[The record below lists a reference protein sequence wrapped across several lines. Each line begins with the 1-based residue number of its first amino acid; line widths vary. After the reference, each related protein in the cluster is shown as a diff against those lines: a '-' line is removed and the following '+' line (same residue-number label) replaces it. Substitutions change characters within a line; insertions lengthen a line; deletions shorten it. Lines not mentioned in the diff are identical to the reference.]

1 MQGRRVGEVRPPSL
15 RGGPLHLCTWS
26 RASEPISSKT
36 HTNAFCGIEKSTPEP
51 AGPCKA
57 LRPGRWVYEKG
68 EARAARAAKAASN
81 GAQGYY
87 WLASTAL
94 AGMRG
99 PPPRFAGPLHLCAW
113 RRASEPIFSETHTN
127 EFCGIEKSTPEPA
140 GPCAPLR
147 PGRWVYE
154 KGSRKPCGGDV
165 ERLSASAPLRGSLRR
180 PLTVPFLTSPPS
192 RGALRSA
199 GVPTIAASTT
209 PAPLLPWR
217 IRPGPARH
225 LGRLRSGAR
234 EYPICAEGWAMWVFG
249 GSPYLFKATGGTYRL
264 GTPQG

>member
-1 MQGRRVGEVRPPSL
+1 MWWEVQGRRVGEVRPPSL

-81 GAQGYY
+81 GAQGY

-99 PPPRFAGPLHLCAW
+99 PPPRFVRVRCTFVRGRGPASPFLAKRIQMSFAGLRNPPQSPPARAPHCALVGGYM
-113 RRASEPIFSETHTN
+113 RREAES
-127 EFCGIEKSTPEPA
+127 PA
-140 GPCAPLR
+140 GGMSSASVPR
-147 PGRWVYE
+147 H
-154 KGSRKPCGGDV
+154 
-165 ERLSASAPLRGSLRR
+165 LSAAA
-180 PLTVPFLTSPPS
+180 F
-192 RGALRSA
+192 A
-199 GVPTIAASTT
+199 G
-209 PAPLLPWR
+209 R
-217 IRPGPARH
+217 
-225 LGRLRSGAR
+225 
-234 EYPICAEGWAMWVFG
+234 
-249 GSPYLFKATGGTYRL
+249 
-264 GTPQG
+264 

>member
-1 MQGRRVGEVRPPSL
+1 MGWEREVQGRRVGRCRVGGLVCGGRCRVGGLVCGGRCRVGRLVCGGRVQGRRVGEVRPPSL

-26 RASEPISSKT
+26 RASEPIFSK
-36 HTNAFCGIEKSTPEP
+36 
-51 AGPCKA
+51 
-57 LRPGRWVYEKG
+57 
-68 EARAARAAKAASN
+68 
-81 GAQGYY
+81 
-87 WLASTAL
+87 
-94 AGMRG
+94 
-99 PPPRFAGPLHLCAW
+99 
-113 RRASEPIFSETHTN
+113 THTN
-127 EFCGIEKSTPEPA
+127 EFCGIEKCTPEPA

>member
-1 MQGRRVGEVRPPSL
+1 MWWEVQGRRVGEVRPPSL

-36 HTNAFCGIEKSTPEP
+36 HTNA
-51 AGPCKA
+51 
-57 LRPGRWVYEKG
+57 
-68 EARAARAAKAASN
+68 
-81 GAQGYY
+81 
-87 WLASTAL
+87 
-94 AGMRG
+94 
-99 PPPRFAGPLHLCAW
+99 
-113 RRASEPIFSETHTN
+113 
-127 EFCGIEKSTPEPA
+127 FCGIEKSTPEPA

-217 IRPGPARH
+217 IRPGASAASGKTPFRRKGIPHMRRGVGYVGVWRFAIPVQKPPGVPTGW
-225 LGRLRSGAR
+225 GRLRAEPPGRASSWGA
-234 EYPICAEGWAMWVFG
+234 
-249 GSPYLFKATGGTYRL
+249 
-264 GTPQG
+264 

>member
-1 MQGRRVGEVRPPSL
+1 
-15 RGGPLHLCTWS
+15 
-26 RASEPISSKT
+26 
-36 HTNAFCGIEKSTPEP
+36 
-51 AGPCKA
+51 
-57 LRPGRWVYEKG
+57 
-68 EARAARAAKAASN
+68 
-81 GAQGYY
+81 
-87 WLASTAL
+87 
-94 AGMRG
+94 MRG
-99 PPPRFAGPLHLCAW
+99 APPQFAGPLHFCAW
-113 RRASEPIFSETHTN
+113 ARASEPIFSETHTN

-199 GVPTIAASTT
+199 GVLTIAASTT

-217 IRPGPARH
+217 IRPGSARH

-234 EYPICAEGWAMWVFG
+234 EYPMCAEGWAMWVFG
-249 GSPYLFKATGGTYRL
+249 GSPYLFKSHRGYLPVGDAFRAEPPGRASSWGV
-264 GTPQG
+264 